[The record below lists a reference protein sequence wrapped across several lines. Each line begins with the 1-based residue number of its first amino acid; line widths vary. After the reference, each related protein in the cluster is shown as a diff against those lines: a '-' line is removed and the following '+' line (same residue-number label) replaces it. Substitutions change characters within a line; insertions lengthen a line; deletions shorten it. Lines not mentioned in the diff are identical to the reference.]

1 MSKDVF
7 EVYICKF
14 ENSVVYIG
22 SGGLNRHKHCKSGVS
37 HVYELNEIHFSSERD
52 KLSVEVV
59 EFFSNKNDS
68 LAYEKDLILL
78 YQPTYNKAILNQSSY
93 NTGAEAYKLLKNLL
107 SEIENYRLTD
117 TTKLKLDLLIR
128 EFFSY
133 YRYNRILVLDV
144 PIYTI
149 GTYEKVGKTHLKNFS
164 RFLRD
169 ENTTLYAENHYC
181 KVFKNILK
189 DVLGI
194 NISEFLVNNH
204 KHHKDRKTHNTA

>member
-22 SGGLNRHKHCKSGVS
+22 SGGLNRHKHCKSGIS

-52 KLSVEVV
+52 KLSVAVV
-59 EFFSNKNDS
+59 EFFNNKSDS
-68 LAYEKDLILL
+68 LAYERDLVLL

-93 NTGAEAYKLLKNLL
+93 NTGAEAYKLLKQMLI
-107 SEIENYRLTD
+107 EIENHELTGK
-117 TTKLKLDLLIR
+117 TKLKLELLIR
-128 EFFSY
+128 EFFGY
-133 YRYNRILVLDV
+133 YRYNRISVLDI
-144 PIYTI
+144 PIYNI
-149 GTYEKVGKTHLKNFS
+149 GTYKKIDKIHLKNFS

-194 NISEFLVNNH
+194 NISEFLVNNP
-204 KHHKDRKTHNTA
+204 KHHKNRK

>member
-14 ENSVVYIG
+14 EDSVVYIG
-22 SGGLNRHKHCKSGVS
+22 SGSLNRHKHCASGTS

-59 EFFSNKNDS
+59 EFFNNKNDS
-68 LAYEKDLILL
+68 LAYEKDLILM

-93 NTGAEAYKLLKNLL
+93 NTGAEAYNLLKQMLI
-107 SEIENYRLTD
+107 EIDNYELTD
-117 TTKLKLDLLIR
+117 GAKLKLELLIR
-128 EFFSY
+128 EFFGY
-133 YRYNRILVLDV
+133 YRYNRISMLDI
-144 PIYTI
+144 PIYNI
-149 GTYEKVGKTHLKNFS
+149 GTYKKVGKIHLKNFS

-169 ENTTLYAENHYC
+169 EDTTFYAENNYC

-189 DVLGI
+189 DVLDV
-194 NISEFLVNNH
+194 NISEFLVKNP
-204 KHHKDRKTHNTA
+204 KHYKNRK